1 MFLSKGHR
9 DLRFAFQTH
18 PGSQASC
25 RREAKDSALL
35 SSRDGHLLEPTLWP
49 KGSQASCEV
58 WREDLGLLSRPCRKR
73 WPSSRDDGGILW
85 VFSSCGASVGF
96 HTRYDGELREPLVW
110 RQGSQVSM
118 CVARGSA
125 LLLSSYGR
133 GIWPQDT
140 LKKDS
145 RGLSSVVAGNPYF
158 PRLLPVASRSFS
170 ECLWEVRDTVEMG
183 VASRDSTAFGAMEDC
198 REPARDIPLVTN
210 VMRKE
215 SRHTQRRDRASGSS
229 PVYSSA
235 STPKNQSLPSLL
247 LCSLT
252 SDITGDVPYH
262 HLTLSVKELTYS
274 SN

>member
-96 HTRYDGELREPLVW
+96 LTRYDGELREPLVW
-110 RQGSQVSM
+110 RQGSQGFMS
-118 CVARGSA
+118 VAEGARHCPRVMVGES
-125 LLLSSYGR
+125 G
-133 GIWPQDT
+133 
-140 LKKDS
+140 LK
-145 RGLSSVVAGNPYF
+145 
-158 PRLLPVASRSFS
+158 
-170 ECLWEVRDTVEMG
+170 
-183 VASRDSTAFGAMEDC
+183 
-198 REPARDIPLVTN
+198 
-210 VMRKE
+210 MR
-215 SRHTQRRDRASGSS
+215 
-229 PVYSSA
+229 
-235 STPKNQSLPSLL
+235 
-247 LCSLT
+247 
-252 SDITGDVPYH
+252 
-262 HLTLSVKELTYS
+262 
-274 SN
+274 

>member
-73 WPSSRDDGGILW
+73 WPSSRNDGGISW
-85 VFSSCGASVGF
+85 VFSSCGASVCF
-96 HTRYDGELREPLVW
+96 LTRYDGELREPLVW

-118 CVARGSA
+118 PMVRCIVS
-125 LLLSSYGR
+125 LLLSHGR
-133 GIWPQDT
+133 GIGPQDA

-145 RGLSSVVAGNPYF
+145 RGLSLVAAGNP
-158 PRLLPVASRSFS
+158 
-170 ECLWEVRDTVEMG
+170 
-183 VASRDSTAFGAMEDC
+183 
-198 REPARDIPLVTN
+198 
-210 VMRKE
+210 
-215 SRHTQRRDRASGSS
+215 
-229 PVYSSA
+229 
-235 STPKNQSLPSLL
+235 
-247 LCSLT
+247 
-252 SDITGDVPYH
+252 
-262 HLTLSVKELTYS
+262 
-274 SN
+274 

>member
-73 WPSSRDDGGILW
+73 WPSSRDDGGILL

-96 HTRYDGELREPLVW
+96 HTRYDGELRERLVW
-110 RQGSQVSM
+110 RHGSQVSM
-118 CVARGSA
+118 SVVRGSA
-125 LLLSSYGR
+125 SWLSSHGR
-133 GIWPQDT
+133 GLGPRDA

-145 RGLSSVVAGNPYF
+145 RGLSRGAAGKPRF
-158 PRLLPVASRSFS
+158 PRLLPGTLGNFPG
-170 ECLWEVRDTVEMG
+170 CL
-183 VASRDSTAFGAMEDC
+183 
-198 REPARDIPLVTN
+198 
-210 VMRKE
+210 
-215 SRHTQRRDRASGSS
+215 
-229 PVYSSA
+229 
-235 STPKNQSLPSLL
+235 
-247 LCSLT
+247 
-252 SDITGDVPYH
+252 
-262 HLTLSVKELTYS
+262 
-274 SN
+274 